1 MMGWCSKQC
10 DLESTEGKGTP
21 SLCSSALAHRVNEH
35 WKNIW
40 WIESLDV
47 RPEHRHTL
55 IAPKIPCFSSYTE
68 EKAFILCVSTTKG
81 GLLHFN
87 HYSLSKRRIPCV
99 IAEQEWFLGTNA
111 SSKLHS
117 QLHHRFL
124 LSVTRREVLLL
135 TALPWIYHPKWKY
148 WGLALTETSICSSAP
163 LCEGIILG
171 EDGLVPWTGWTQ
183 SPPILLSTPMA
194 WFQLCSAPV
203 QLSTPLQG
211 GRKNTRIFLW
221 QYVM

>member
-1 MMGWCSKQC
+1 MGWCSKQR

-55 IAPKIPCFSSYTE
+55 IVPKIPCFSSHTE

-81 GLLHFN
+81 GLLPFN
-87 HYSLSKRRIPCV
+87 HHSLSKRRIPCV
-99 IAEQEWFLGTNA
+99 IAEQEWFPGTNA

-135 TALPWIYHPKWKY
+135 TALP
-148 WGLALTETSICSSAP
+148 
-163 LCEGIILG
+163 
-171 EDGLVPWTGWTQ
+171 
-183 SPPILLSTPMA
+183 
-194 WFQLCSAPV
+194 
-203 QLSTPLQG
+203 
-211 GRKNTRIFLW
+211 
-221 QYVM
+221 

>member
-1 MMGWCSKQC
+1 MMGWCSKQR

-87 HYSLSKRRIPCV
+87 HHSLSKRRIPCV
-99 IAEQEWFLGTNA
+99 IAEQEWFLGINA

-124 LSVTRREVLLL
+124 LSVSCTQHKERGPTFNCTAMNLPSKVEILRLSSDRNEHLL
-135 TALPWIYHPKWKY
+135 TGAVVQRHYFGWGWAGAVDWLNPESPHSALH
-148 WGLALTETSICSSAP
+148 TH
-163 LCEGIILG
+163 
-171 EDGLVPWTGWTQ
+171 GLVQALLCTCAAVHTSAGW
-183 SPPILLSTPMA
+183 A
-194 WFQLCSAPV
+194 
-203 QLSTPLQG
+203 
-211 GRKNTRIFLW
+211 
-221 QYVM
+221 